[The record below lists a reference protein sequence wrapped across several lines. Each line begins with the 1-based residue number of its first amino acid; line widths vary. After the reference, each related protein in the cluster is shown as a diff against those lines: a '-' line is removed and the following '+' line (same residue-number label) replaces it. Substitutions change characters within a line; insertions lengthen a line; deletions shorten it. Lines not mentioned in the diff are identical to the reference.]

1 MNLPLMLS
9 LPPSP
14 SSLSSDPPPLVF
26 FPLTNSLMIGSF
38 NKSLLSSI
46 TEEQEQLL
54 LDYVLAIQLLFVHFL
69 VINIFGVK

>member
-1 MNLPLMLS
+1 
-9 LPPSP
+9 
-14 SSLSSDPPPLVF
+14 VF